1 MTTIAEVAS
10 VAREERISRWLHVGP
25 PSGTSANKVCVFG
38 GDGIWTVVI
47 TDERAGLIGTS
58 RREFD
63 SESAAVEEA
72 LDSARMLRTLLT

>member
-1 MTTIAEVAS
+1 MMTIAEVAGA
-10 VAREERISRWLHVGP
+10 AREERLSRWLHVGP

-38 GDGIWTVVI
+38 GEGMWTVVI
-47 TDERAGLIGTS
+47 TDERAGVIDAS